1 MNQAFE
7 YSGAVLGFTEMISA
21 RHGAVSPAADKRPV
35 FLPFPAVLLG
45 SVPTVW
51 RGAARPATFWRLIKI
66 ERDYFVWD
74 FTFFKLTHFFFLLEL
89 LQNNKMEWICEAIY
103 VMRPVWHQVPENIS
117 QISSITLTLAFMEF
131 KGPQRGKPL
140 YLPAVLPPQSDA
152 GLLVLMDCVFVTVG
166 LLRFGRLLD
175 TREHQ

>member
-1 MNQAFE
+1 MVVVPFHTYSLDSLAQVISTVSLAFSSCESGIRIFWGRAGIHGDDFCPPWCCESSSWQA
-7 YSGAVLGFTEMISA
+7 SCLSA
-21 RHGAVSPAADKRPV
+21 
-35 FLPFPAVLLG
+35 LPTVLLG

-103 VMRPVWHQVPENIS
+103 VMRPVCDTKSLKIS
-117 QISSITLTLAFMEF
+117 ARS
-131 KGPQRGKPL
+131 
-140 YLPAVLPPQSDA
+140 
-152 GLLVLMDCVFVTVG
+152 LVSL
-166 LLRFGRLLD
+166 
-175 TREHQ
+175 